1 MMCLFKP
8 RITRVRVG
16 GKEGVRGTE
25 LSRLSFPS
33 LDGWRSLL
41 PSFVRLALP
50 PSVEMTA
57 QFSSRLETHSASL
70 GLSLFPSLP
79 VLSYSGTFAPI
90 RCPLSLFHS
99 LPRRRRRTASPRPFI
114 LHSSRPFS
122 QSLVYGLDVMTL
134 PSGDLVPWTPK
145 LAHGM

>member
-70 GLSLFPSLP
+70 SLPPSLCLSYLIAAHLRPFDALFRSFTACRAAGDGLHLSSPFYPAQFRPIFP
-79 VLSYSGTFAPI
+79 VL
-90 RCPLSLFHS
+90 RLRL
-99 LPRRRRRTASPRPFI
+99 RR
-114 LHSSRPFS
+114 
-122 QSLVYGLDVMTL
+122 Y
-134 PSGDLVPWTPK
+134 DLAKW
-145 LAHGM
+145 